1 MDSTRSA
8 LNDHV
13 LLDLGKTMNMAAMSG
28 ISSQHK
34 DLVVTFWT
42 PVNTVITFE
51 LLPLIT
57 LLAKISTMVNTVS
70 KIAFRAKWSLVRF

>member
-1 MDSTRSA
+1 
-8 LNDHV
+8 
-13 LLDLGKTMNMAAMSG
+13 MNMAAMSG
-28 ISSQHK
+28 ISSQHE